1 VTDVQGRLIL
11 KVAIDGSD
19 TDVGQLRTRVEALFE
34 SIE

>member
-1 VTDVQGRLIL
+1 VTNIHGRPIL

-19 TDVGQLRTRVEALFE
+19 TDVGQLRTRVESLFE